1 MFFHSADGEKF
12 VGLRAL
18 IGGRYQVV
26 YDARTGTRLSFDILS
41 HDVTSD
47 DVARALEEGVRSPD
61 VLTGVFRA
69 LKCRGIDFE
78 YPELP

>member
-12 VGLRAL
+12 IGLRAH

-26 YDARTGTRLSFDILS
+26 YDARTGLRVSFDILS
-41 HDVTSD
+41 RDVTLD
-47 DVARALEEGVRSPD
+47 DVAVALKEGVQSPD
-61 VLTGVFRA
+61 VLKGVFRA
-69 LKCRGIDFE
+69 LKCHGIDFE